1 MVIIMRKVNLL
12 RRDVARDSSL
22 QELFAELSDTRF
34 ALVQAFDHFNNATE
48 SELVDA
54 GIYEINAVQARY
66 NYLLRVIK
74 EQGGESACKIYT
86 EGVSSWV

>member
-1 MVIIMRKVNLL
+1 MRKVNLL
-12 RRDVARDSSL
+12 RRNIARDSSL
-22 QELFAELSDTRF
+22 QELFTELSDTRF
-34 ALVQAFDHFNNATE
+34 ALSQAFDRFNNTTE

-54 GIYEINAVQARY
+54 CIFEISATQARY

-74 EQGGESACKIYT
+74 EHGGESAGCFYT

>member
-12 RRDVARDSSL
+12 RRDIARDSSL
-22 QELFAELSDTRF
+22 QELFTELSDTRF
-34 ALVQAFDHFNNATE
+34 ALSQAYAYFNHVTE
-48 SELVDA
+48 PELVDA
-54 GIYEINAVQARY
+54 SIFEISAAQSRY

-74 EQGGESACKIYT
+74 EHGGESACKCYT